1 MKDLARR
8 QIQTIFALSSK
19 KAQPPNWPRLAA
31 GAKIVILQ
39 VNIGVF
45 ALE

>member
-1 MKDLARR
+1 MKELARR

-19 KAQPPNWPRLAA
+19 KAKPPNWPRLAA

>member
-1 MKDLARR
+1 MKHTDRR

-19 KAQPPNWPRLAA
+19 KARPPNHPRLAA
-31 GAKIVILQ
+31 SAKIVTMELNT
-39 VNIGVF
+39 VFF